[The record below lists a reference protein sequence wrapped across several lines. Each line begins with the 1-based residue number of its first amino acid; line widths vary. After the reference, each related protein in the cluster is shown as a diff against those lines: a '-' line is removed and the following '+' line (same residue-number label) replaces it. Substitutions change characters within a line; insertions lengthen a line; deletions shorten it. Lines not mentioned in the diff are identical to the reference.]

1 MNLGIGDIGTD
12 IVRIDSIVWS
22 QNGTDELIGFLYH
35 LHNGTN
41 WVSSRKSANI
51 TDAGLAQFTA
61 FLDAVRV
68 RPNTDYYPPTRQ
80 DNGATQYEVR
90 NVGRNLSAFHLYT
103 KSCVVWPP
111 GKELF

>member
-1 MNLGIGDIGTD
+1 MNLGTGDIGTD

-22 QNGTDELIGFLYH
+22 QNRTDELIGFLYH

-41 WVSSRKSANI
+41 WVSSRRSANI
-51 TDAGLAQFTA
+51 TDAGLSQFTA

-68 RPNTDYYPPTRQ
+68 RPNTDYYAPTRQ
-80 DNGATQYEVR
+80 DNGGTQYEVR
-90 NVGRNLSAFHLYT
+90 NVGRNLSAFYLYT

-111 GKELF
+111 GKELP